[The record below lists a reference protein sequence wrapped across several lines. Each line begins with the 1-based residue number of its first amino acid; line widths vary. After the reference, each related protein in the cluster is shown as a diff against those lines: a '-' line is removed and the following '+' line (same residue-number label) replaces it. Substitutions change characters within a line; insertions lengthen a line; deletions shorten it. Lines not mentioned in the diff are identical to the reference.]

1 MTTLDLVIIFGV
13 LLGVVVV
20 LVVGV
25 LRAPV
30 MRLSSKEK
38 EKIKQNGL
46 IHFTKTEYIDSIQK
60 NGLRGTISKMGFEPL
75 LGNFVWLYL
84 YEGQG
89 SISLKHQ
96 ELKNTGNAK
105 KDPTMYS
112 ACLHITGFS
121 DADIKRMHIRKFPK
135 RWGVIGDNAIVF
147 KGKLLIPEHIR
158 VVFKE

>member
-30 MRLSSKEK
+30 IRLSSKEK

-60 NGLRGTISKMGFEPL
+60 MDCAVL
-75 LGNFVWLYL
+75 
-84 YEGQG
+84 
-89 SISLKHQ
+89 
-96 ELKNTGNAK
+96 
-105 KDPTMYS
+105 
-112 ACLHITGFS
+112 
-121 DADIKRMHIRKFPK
+121 FPK
-135 RWGVIGDNAIVF
+135 WALSLSWAILCGF
-147 KGKLLIPEHIR
+147 IYTKAK
-158 VVFKE
+158 VVSV